1 MTKDTA
7 PAVGSANGYF
17 ARKCSLLLGDFPG
30 FVALSSGMTN
40 CNATGV
46 FLNLYKILLPSVFV
60 SLLLGITQVAAESI
74 SPQQAAEL
82 YRDNCAVC
90 HGDRGDGQTRARSG
104 LDPKPRDFT
113 AAAAAQ
119 LSRQEMI
126 NAVVAGKPGTAMV
139 AWHER
144 LSKAE
149 IDGVVD
155 YIRSTFL
162 PRPDEAISG
171 GDGSGESDVQ
181 ANEPVASKGKQI
193 YEEHCRVCHGDRGNG
208 STWTTTVLNPSPRNF
223 TAPQSRRILTR
234 KRMIA
239 SVTHGR
245 KETAMMSF
253 SHRLTNDEIG
263 FVVDYIRNTFMKGP
277 VVADASMSDLAA
289 SSGRHSAGGHGAAR
303 GHAPAGLGASMVP
316 RLPPPV
322 EPAVDMTAPLP
333 GALQGDFNNGRI
345 IYLRSCVA
353 CHGPRGDGL
362 GPRSHFI
369 NPKPRNFLHP
379 ESRRQLNRPE
389 LFKAIVIG
397 KTGTV
402 MPAWGKVL
410 GPQQVAD
417 VAEFVFQDF
426 IHPDPDSIEPLQG
439 EPMMQETPQ
448 IKKKAH

>member
-1 MTKDTA
+1 M
-7 PAVGSANGYF
+7 
-17 ARKCSLLLGDFPG
+17 
-30 FVALSSGMTN
+30 
-40 CNATGV
+40 
-46 FLNLYKILLPSVFV
+46 
-60 SLLLGITQVAAESI
+60 
-74 SPQQAAEL
+74 
-82 YRDNCAVC
+82 C
-90 HGDRGDGQTRARSG
+90 HGDQGDGQTRARNG

-113 AAAAAQ
+113 AAAALE

-149 IDGVVD
+149 IDGIVD
-155 YIRSTFL
+155 YIRTTFMVWPVETNSL
-162 PRPDEAISG
+162 AD
-171 GDGSGESDVQ
+171 DGQG
-181 ANEPVASKGKQI
+181 NEHVSHPGKVI

-223 TAPQSRRILTR
+223 TSPQSRRILTR
-234 KRMIA
+234 KRMVA
-239 SVTHGR
+239 SVAYGR

-253 SHRLTNDEIG
+253 RDRLGEDEIDS
-263 FVVDYIRNTFMKGP
+263 VVDYIRDTFMKGP

-289 SSGRHSAGGHGAAR
+289 SRGGGHGAGGHGVAR
-303 GHAPAGLGASMVP
+303 GHAPAGFGANMAP
-316 RLPPPV
+316 RMQHDK
-322 EPAVDMTAPLP
+322 PAADMAAPFP
-333 GALQGDFNNGRI
+333 GGLVGDFNSGRS
-345 IYLRSCVA
+345 IYLRSCA
-353 CHGPRGDGL
+353 TCHGPRGDGL

-397 KTGTV
+397 KVGTV

-410 GPQQVAD
+410 GPQQMAD

-426 IHPDPDSIEPLQG
+426 IHPDPDSIEPWQDASSG
-439 EPMMQETPQ
+439 EQVN
-448 IKKKAH
+448 KKKAP